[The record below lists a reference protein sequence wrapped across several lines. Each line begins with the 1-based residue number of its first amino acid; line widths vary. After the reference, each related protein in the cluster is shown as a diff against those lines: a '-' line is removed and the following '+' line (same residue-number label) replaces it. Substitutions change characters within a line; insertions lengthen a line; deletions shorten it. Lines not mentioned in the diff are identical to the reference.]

1 MTAAGYVLGLL
12 SILSGLAIADLVVS
26 LNRLIRAGGKVKWDW
41 LAPLGAAIA
50 AASVVVAWWYGWQN
64 TLDPAYT
71 PTFGKFIV
79 SLGQMVLLFLL
90 SCAALPDN
98 APDEG
103 TDLRAY
109 YDDNG
114 RYFWGLYALLTLSF
128 LIKDVI
134 ILRMGD
140 LPYMALGLVWAGFT
154 LVVALALTFSRRR
167 WLHMLLAPVILAL
180 AVVPNL
186 GWSLPVAPA

>member
-50 AASVVVAWWYGWQN
+50 AASVVVAWWFGWQN

-71 PTFGKFIV
+71 PSFGRFFV
-79 SLGQMVLLFLL
+79 SLGQMALLFLL
-90 SCAALPDN
+90 SCAALPDDV
-98 APDEG
+98 PDQG
-103 TDLRAY
+103 IDLRAY
-109 YDDNG
+109 YDANG
-114 RYFWGLYALLTLSF
+114 RYFWGLYALLTTSF

-134 ILRMGD
+134 ISRMGD
-140 LPYMALGLVWAGFT
+140 LPYMVLGLAWAGFT
-154 LVVALALTFSRRR
+154 LVMALVLAFSRRR

-180 AVVPNL
+180 SMLPNL
-186 GWSLPVAPA
+186 GWSLQVAPV